1 MLSVEA
7 ECDHQYFPCLKCSAL
22 VPFSAKEIHSVECHQ
37 LSQRTFTHPY
47 ILGLSLFTC
56 VTTVGT
62 KEETTASGG
71 KKTKKGKKKKVEERV
86 EPLRPLEPEP
96 DWLKK
101 ISAALHYR
109 LILLNER
116 DLVRCGVTA
125 YSPVVVEW
133 QCGGDGGDDGSSG
146 GGQQCISVAFLAIP
160 DECVGIG
167 EAKLHYKSSE
177 LYLPGIQNHSSV
189 WIRKMTRGVVCVS
202 EVVLT
207 PGSKTQTTQDSQQ
220 ARKTLS
226 RTQTPQYSLQN
237 TLSRTDMT
245 QYSQQANRTLN
256 NTQEA
261 QQYSQQ
267 MKRLLY
273 ADYPLGAPFTLT
285 IGSLV
290 YLPSL
295 SGKEE
300 IFTVTGY
307 KILNPGDS
315 MVNKNMI
322 MSTSDGSVSVPSE
335 LLVTWDKCDN
345 SSPSL
350 TKSMSQLQLSDT
362 THHSSN
368 LQLSNSSNLQ
378 LSNTS
383 HHFSN
388 LQLSDMTHDSSILH
402 HLNTPTSSNL
412 QLIDAQNLSSFQLS
426 NSTSRQSTDTRHL
439 TNLQLTNT
447 QNLSKLQLSDT
458 RNLSNLQLSDAQYL
472 SNLQFTDTQNSSSFQ
487 LTDTHNLSNLQPI
500 NTTSSSLLVT
510 VDEIQVGDSS
520 LEHTHINS
528 NFVTSTPKRCTGGD
542 DSDDGGG
549 GDNVE
554 KLHITLPPGQSS
566 GGVDG
571 SSGGGRLQAEASD
584 GSDSGSV
591 GVVDSGGVGDSS
603 SGDRGTLHITHNTD
617 DNKVWFRV
625 GKNTRVVIRPPVV
638 PYDDVRQSYLKR
650 VPETIGRQKY
660 CEDNAYLSLK
670 KLILS
675 QLKEGT
681 FKDKPLLGGCCGGV
695 LVCGP
700 PGTGKTLM
708 VRQVA
713 EEEGISLVSL
723 TLTHLTQNNN
733 NASPEEVVAKRVKM
747 AIHRAPSIL
756 FLDEVDSLCPAV
768 GENQHKTHKGGDI
781 TAAVLR
787 AFNTIQSSN
796 HPVVVVGASSRGEH
810 IHPRLRCAGRLD
822 REVMVPLP
830 DTHRRSIILHHL
842 LSTTHTLHHNHSTTH
857 TPHHSLHHNNSTT
870 HTPHHSFHHNSHSST
885 HNNHSTPTHHLSR
898 STTQDSLLISSHT
911 HLLSTL
917 HPLLHTHQVD
927 TIASRAYGFS
937 GADLSVLIHCA
948 WMACVNRVQK
958 KSHTKCESEREKE
971 EQYCLTEE
979 DLIEGL
985 AGIVPTM
992 LRHHHSALAMVKWS
1006 DIWGYQSV
1014 KDKLQRLVTQHMS
1027 APEDHPLRGV
1037 LLYGP
1042 PGCSKTMIVR
1052 ALATETGFTF
1062 FTLKC
1067 SEVLSKYVGESE
1079 KTLSRVLVKA
1089 RQAAP
1094 SLVFMDEVDS
1104 LCADRGDGGGGGLV
1118 SELLTLLTHTEGGVM
1133 VVAATNRPH
1142 VVDEALLRPGFL
1154 EVVIEVGL
1162 PDTESREDIWQG
1174 LLAGVPTHETDAP
1187 IDITALSQATEGYS
1201 GAEIKAMYQMAA
1213 HRVIS
1218 QLIDVKGNHYV
1229 SATPTPTAATE
1240 LGPPPPPP
1248 SKHRCEAK

>member
-1 MLSVEA
+1 MG
-7 ECDHQYFPCLKCSAL
+7 H
-22 VPFSAKEIHSVECHQ
+22 
-37 LSQRTFTHPY
+37 
-47 ILGLSLFTC
+47 
-56 VTTVGT
+56 
-62 KEETTASGG
+62 
-71 KKTKKGKKKKVEERV
+71 
-86 EPLRPLEPEP
+86 
-96 DWLKK
+96 WLKK

-133 QCGGDGGDDGSSG
+133 HCGGGGDDGSSG
-146 GGQQCISVAFLAIP
+146 GGQQCISVAFLAVP

-207 PGSKTQTTQDSQQ
+207 PGSKTQTMQDSQQ

-226 RTQTPQYSLQN
+226 GTQTPQYSQQN
-237 TLSRTDMT
+237 ALSRTDMT
-245 QYSQQANRTLN
+245 QYSQQANKTLSD
-256 NTQEA
+256 TQEA

-273 ADYPLGAPFTLT
+273 ADYPLGAPFTLI

-290 YLPSL
+290 YLPSS

-300 IFTVTGY
+300 IFKVTGY
-307 KILNPGDS
+307 KILNTGDS
-315 MVNKNMI
+315 MVNKSMI
-322 MSTSDGSVSVPSE
+322 MSASDGSVSVPSE
-335 LLVTWDKCDN
+335 LLVTWDKCDT

-378 LSNTS
+378 LSNIS

-388 LQLSDMTHDSSILH
+388 LQLSEMTRGSSILQ

-412 QLIDAQNLSSFQLS
+412 QLLDAQNSSSFQVS
-426 NSTSRQSTDTRHL
+426 NSTSRQSADSRHL
-439 TNLQLTNT
+439 TNLQFTNT

-458 RNLSNLQLSDAQYL
+458 CSLSNLQLSDAQYL
-472 SNLQFTDTQNSSSFQ
+472 SNLQFTDTQNSSSIQ
-487 LTDTHNLSNLQPI
+487 LTDTHHLSNLQPT
-500 NTTSSSLLVT
+500 NTTSSSPSSLFVT

-520 LEHTHINS
+520 LEDTHINS
-528 NFVTSTPKRCTGGD
+528 SFVTSTPKRCTGGD
-542 DSDDGGG
+542 DSDD
-549 GDNVE
+549 V
-554 KLHITLPPGQSS
+554 LP
-566 GGVDG
+566 
-571 SSGGGRLQAEASD
+571 
-584 GSDSGSV
+584 
-591 GVVDSGGVGDSS
+591 
-603 SGDRGTLHITHNTD
+603 H
-617 DNKVWFRV
+617 
-625 GKNTRVVIRPPVV
+625 
-638 PYDDVRQSYLKR
+638 DDVRQSYTKV

-660 CEDNAYLSLK
+660 CEDNAYISLK

-723 TLTHLTQNNN
+723 TLTHLTQHNN
-733 NASPEEVVAKRVKM
+733 NASPEEVVGKRVKM
-747 AIHRAPSIL
+747 ATHRAPSIL

-768 GENQHKTHKGGDI
+768 GGNHHKTHKGGDV

-822 REVMVPLP
+822 REVTVPLP

-857 TPHHSLHHNNSTT
+857 TPHQSLHHNNHSTTHTLHCDHSTQTPHHSFHHNNHSTTHTLHRDHST

-885 HNNHSTPTHHLSR
+885 HNNHSTHLYSTPTHHRSL
-898 STTQDSLLISSHT
+898 STTQDSLLSSSHT
-911 HLLSTL
+911 QLLSTL

-958 KSHTKCESEREKE
+958 KSHTECESEREKE

-979 DLIEGL
+979 DLMEGL

-1014 KDKLQRLVTQHMS
+1014 KDKLQKLVIQHMS

-1079 KTLSRVLVKA
+1079 KTLSSVLVKA

-1104 LCADRGDGGGGGLV
+1104 LCADRGGGGDGGGGGLV

-1174 LLAGVPTHETDAP
+1174 LLAGVPTQETDGP

-1201 GAEIKAMYQMAA
+1201 GAEPLVALSQSLLLS
-1213 HRVIS
+1213 VIS
-1218 QLIDVKGNHYV
+1218 A
-1229 SATPTPTAATE
+1229 SPPRTPTSLINSIDSFTN
-1240 LGPPPPPP
+1240 
-1248 SKHRCEAK
+1248 KHRNGAR